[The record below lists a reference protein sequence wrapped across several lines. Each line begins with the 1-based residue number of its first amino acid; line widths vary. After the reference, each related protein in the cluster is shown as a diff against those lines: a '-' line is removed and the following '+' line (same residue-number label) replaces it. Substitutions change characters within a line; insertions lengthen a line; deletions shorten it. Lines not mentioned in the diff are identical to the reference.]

1 MDPKMPNRCAA
12 PNCNICTDKS
22 DVPFFR
28 FPLDSERCKQWLN
41 NCHRSD
47 LEPKTPE
54 ELHNSFQICANHFE
68 PSLICRDSTLRTS
81 LKEGA
86 IPTRFDFTSHLNNP
100 SGHNRNKR
108 IREPAEA
115 ELASLKKAK
124 GDWFEDDAPS
134 EVKDKPGENS
144 ATCDLLQEEQKRED
158 VANSKAK
165 EILKVYFKETL
176 AFTGFSIGND
186 ANPNTDEPMGD
197 HRGQQSL
204 NPICVEKI
212 DQKEVLQ
219 FSEDLMREEIRNSLR
234 LARFF
239 SILLQDVTNIEGK
252 DQIPVFI
259 RSVTVAGFPQKH
271 LMGFLPCYAD
281 AEGLFYMLLSEIRN
295 KWGLRMEHCRGLTY
309 LTTGGLCQK
318 MKDLTSRILQ
328 EFPQVVLAP
337 SDPYAFNMWLIRSM
351 PIPYIQKV
359 VNTVEEVAKIIRGS
373 PDLWERLEVKIK
385 SSYSHLKG
393 EVDRIIEASQN
404 TWEYGVDA
412 FQTMLDILEPF
423 LACINEVC
431 SAANADTAT
440 CEQMAKLKPI
450 LKNFNFIITLVV
462 LKNTLCC
469 VSILNPSLR
478 GAISISSTLQYTISN
493 ALKLVN
499 KHLQEIAI
507 FHRKWFSDAVGRAKK
522 LGVEVARPDESS
534 PETGEAVATETPLE
548 DFYRETLSRQI
559 LQYLV
564 AEVKRVFSTEMVR
577 ILRWL
582 SLVPS
587 YMADHN
593 FSIRRDKVADAN
605 LNNLARPDTFY
616 DELGCWE
623 VKWRHASKRRILP
636 TTVFATLKIPDIAFY
651 PNVQSL
657 LRVLGTIPCVNAE
670 ADVYGQYNMVLERY
684 QSYLKATP
692 EDKRLCNMA
701 FVYVNQDVHFNVED
715 MVESYV
721 EKHIDILQ
729 FLHMDDEVIEMQPD
743 AEPVSEN
750 DGNHTLKENVQET
763 QEEPQDIPSE
773 METERVGQPK
783 LPATETNKEALKSAL
798 QVAVTAA
805 YNSQSRQAGEASAE
819 QDGEVEDSLKYVSKS
834 EMEEVLRVCEDAVR
848 EGILMEVGTSFFSLF
863 IDRVVKLGEKK
874 HLPLFLRF
882 VDSFDVMRLELMGF
896 LDVDLDCDAM
906 SERILEIV
914 TKEWHLDLCYCRG
927 QAYLGS
933 GDVSYKLKA
942 FACKIQEKYP
952 LAICTHCSCYS
963 FNIWWSKSTP
973 VSSVKRALDVFEEV
987 LMFFGSM
994 PMLEKQLDHVI
1005 AFGLR
1010 ESYEKVQELQGKF
1023 CTVWQ
1028 EKHDSYEV
1036 FVQMLEP
1043 LVECLEKIKSNP
1055 QRWKSSFSLK
1065 AGALLRLIRDFD
1077 FIVPMVALKN
1087 TSSFTREL
1095 SAGLQK
1101 DHFSAASQLCQISGI
1116 VATLNRVKTNI
1127 KVFHQNWF
1135 DEACALAQSLGV
1147 QIKVPD
1153 NSSASRDS
1161 MMKPALYYK
1170 DALSVPLVD
1179 NLTNAVKDH
1188 FSEDHKE
1195 ALNFL
1200 SLVPCSVTVSYMFEI
1215 LRSKPPLYASDLPDS
1230 DNFFTELCCW
1240 RVKWK
1245 TKVASVTIPDTI
1257 FQTLRLPLMQY
1268 FGNINT
1274 LLRIMSVLPST
1285 VLENC
1290 GEVMRHKMF
1299 QEYLR
1304 NTSPKDRSPCLAMLQ
1319 VGTNFSRDLDR
1330 MVTKCLKVT
1339 PQALEGICLDKE
1351 SKSLMKN
1358 SEANMEVDH
1367 GKDGTEDLENQC
1379 SDKKENQ
1386 EMKAVDENGHTG
1398 DNRQSLEMV
1407 FRLAAR
1413 LGKKKCQLS
1422 ELSKEDQ
1429 VLLIQD
1435 LGLCHW
1441 FGRDG
1446 KFTLNVG
1453 EEEMVELLTKSIR
1466 EVILLEIQESPF
1478 FSLITDKP
1486 VVIANKSYL
1495 PVFVRYVGE
1504 CAPKVEL
1511 IGFLRFFETCDV
1523 DVQVKN
1529 LSATITEDWGLP
1541 MSQCRG
1547 QAFMRMGSGCHSLK
1561 KMSLEFLESYPLSVI
1576 TPSESCGLACWLAGS
1591 VHCPPVTKM
1600 LGIVEDLLLFFDQ
1613 SPGLEAELA
1622 QAVDGL
1628 LNTPREALEEIP
1640 ETCCSR
1646 WKKREDFFDLLVDTL
1661 EGVLSCLDSVSSSAT
1676 GTMSLHAQVLATAL
1690 REMDFVVTLV
1700 ILKNACSPLRNCSTV
1715 FRCGNPADIICE
1727 VEKIVPIIETLNK
1740 MLENI
1745 STVHTPWFEE
1755 AFQLA
1760 SKVAPQQVCF
1770 PEEANSYESPEVYYR
1785 DNFSVPV
1792 LHCLIDE
1799 MKYNFSDSHLKALK
1813 LLSLLPTCNPQPISE
1828 PIRAES
1834 TDKLY
1839 SLYLSDLPDPDTV
1852 EQDISNWATVWKE
1865 KYQDMSPPASIS
1877 EILLHPESQSHPT
1890 VTMLLRL
1897 VAVLPSVSMEWD
1909 LMKTTLNS
1917 MRALLKNTV
1926 CKGSKTDTVML
1937 LMHYPTVQRL
1947 REVIE
1952 KCIEV
1957 DPESIPC
1964 LEQVKKQMKG
1974 LKLESDFR
1982 ALDVNP
1988 DERHEQ
1994 TVEEHQAD
2002 MAEQPL
2008 AGELQEEDGA
2018 LMAEDGAL
2026 VAEDGALVGEDGSL
2040 VAEDGSLV
2048 AEDGSLVAEDG
2059 ALVAEDGAL
2068 VAEDG
2073 ALVAEDGALVAEDG
2087 ALVAEDG
2094 ALVAGD
2100 GALVAGDGALVA
2112 GDGVAQAQECV
2123 AQEQECVAQEQECVA
2138 QEQECVAQAQEGV
2151 AQAQEGV
2158 AQAQEGVAQAQE
2170 GVAQEDVAQE
2180 DVAQAQEGVA
2190 QAQEGVA
2197 QAQEGVAHEQEGVA
2211 QEQESVAQEQEG
2223 VAQDG
2228 VAQAQDGVAQWQDG
2242 VAQWQDGVAQWQDG
2256 VAQGQAQ
2263 DGVSQGQAQDGVSQG
2278 QAQDGVS
2285 QGQAQGGVAQ
2295 GQAQGGVAQG
2305 QAQGGVAQAED
2316 GVVMVGDRVEGQR
2329 QAMSFYDPP
2338 VREEILKELWDSQFF
2353 TIITEQA
2360 VEIEGQ
2366 LYVPLCIRYLDK
2378 QDTQCEETVAFI
2390 PFSQDTAVLADAI
2403 ETALS
2408 EKWGLNMAYCRGQA
2422 LLSVGEVGSRMR
2434 AVSAVIAQKYPLA
2447 MQMVSSAVS
2456 LNVWLARSSPAVA
2469 AADCAVSVENMLQWL
2484 TEDAERQIKL
2494 EEVIITIFQHDE
2506 GKGNELRDKLIKNW
2520 EKSHDMHDLMVELLE
2535 VVMLCLNELKSEE
2548 NSLGSGQALLYF
2560 DKVRRFEFI
2569 FTAVVLKNVLSSTKK
2584 LSQSL
2589 QGKPLDVLLA
2599 MNSLPD
2605 LLTSLNELKSD
2616 IDTHHKAWFKEAV
2629 SLASKLQITLLHS
2642 ALLEPLS
2649 QFYKM
2654 AVSQKVIEH
2663 SIAEVSEFF
2672 TEKVLSTLRCLEIV
2686 PYAMSKLENSGVN
2699 AHVFRMYKDDMPDLV
2714 SLPTEMKSW
2723 REKWLDPMSGYLPAT
2738 VLDTLKASD
2747 IRSFSNI
2754 ETLLRLLVILPFS
2767 RRESTFRQGK
2777 RSLQGFIQQE
2787 TRSLSELHPL

>member
-1 MDPKMPNRCAA
+1 MVVKAKMTLRQTTPQLTSEEKKHREYLKSLFEVLLVLGKQNIPLNRHTEEVQECDGLTPSNFQALLEY
-12 PNCNICTDKS
+12 
-22 DVPFFR
+22 R
-28 FPLDSERCKQWLN
+28 MRCKQWLN

-144 ATCDLLQEEQKRED
+144 ATCDLQQEEQKRED

-692 EDKRLCNMA
+692 EEKRLCNMA

-805 YNSQSRQAGEASAE
+805 YNSQSRQPGEASAE

-848 EGILMEVGTSFFSLF
+848 EGILVEVGTSFFSLF

-1299 QEYLR
+1299 LEYLR

-1367 GKDGTEDLENQC
+1367 GKDGTEDLENQS

-1591 VHCPPVTKM
+1591 VHCPPATKM

-1613 SPGLEAELA
+1613 SPELEAELA

-1792 LHCLIDE
+1792 LRCLIDE

-1982 ALDVNP
+1982 AFDVNP

-2002 MAEQPL
+2002 TAEQPL
-2008 AGELQEEDGA
+2008 AGELQEDGALMAEDGALMAEDGALMAEDGALMAEDGA

-2026 VAEDGALVGEDGSL
+2026 VAED
-2040 VAEDGSLV
+2040 
-2048 AEDGSLVAEDG
+2048 DG
-2059 ALVAEDGAL
+2059 ALVAEDDCALVAEDGGALVVEDGGALVTEDGGALVTEDGGALVTEDGAAL

-2073 ALVAEDGALVAEDG
+2073 AALAQEGAALVAQVG
-2087 ALVAEDG
+2087 AALVAQEG
-2094 ALVAGD
+2094 AAQK
-2100 GALVAGDGALVA
+2100 
-2112 GDGVAQAQECV
+2112 GVG
-2123 AQEQECVAQEQECVA
+2123 
-2138 QEQECVAQAQEGV
+2138 QAQEGV
-2151 AQAQEGV
+2151 AQG
-2158 AQAQEGVAQAQE
+2158 QAQEGVAQ
-2170 GVAQEDVAQE
+2170 G
-2180 DVAQAQEGVA
+2180 QAQEGVA
-2190 QAQEGVA
+2190 QG
-2197 QAQEGVAHEQEGVA
+2197 
-2211 QEQESVAQEQEG
+2211 
-2223 VAQDG
+2223 
-2228 VAQAQDGVAQWQDG
+2228 
-2242 VAQWQDGVAQWQDG
+2242 
-2256 VAQGQAQ
+2256 QGQAQ
-2263 DGVSQGQAQDGVSQG
+2263 E
-2278 QAQDGVS
+2278 
-2285 QGQAQGGVAQ
+2285 GVAQ
-2295 GQAQGGVAQG
+2295 GQAQGGV
-2305 QAQGGVAQAED
+2305 
-2316 GVVMVGDRVEGQR
+2316 VMVEDRVVGQR

-2353 TIITEQA
+2353 TIITEQE

-2390 PFSQDTAVLADAI
+2390 PFIQDTAVLADAI

-2494 EEVIITIFQHDE
+2494 EEVIIAIFQHDE

-2548 NSLGSGQALLYF
+2548 NSLGSGQARLYF

-2686 PYAMSKLENSGVN
+2686 PYAMSKLENSSVN

>member
-12 PNCNICTDKS
+12 PNCNIYTDKS

-100 SGHNRNKR
+100 SGHKRNKR

-144 ATCDLLQEEQKRED
+144 ATCDLQQEEQKRED

-359 VNTVEEVAKIIRGS
+359 VNTVEDVAKIIRGS

-805 YNSQSRQAGEASAE
+805 YNSQSRQPGEASAE

-848 EGILMEVGTSFFSLF
+848 EGILVEVGTSFFSLF

-1367 GKDGTEDLENQC
+1367 GKDGTKDLENQS

-1529 LSATITEDWGLP
+1529 LSATIIEDWGLP

-1792 LHCLIDE
+1792 LRCLIDE

-1852 EQDISNWATVWKE
+1852 EQDISNWATVWKD

-1917 MRALLKNTV
+1917 MRALLKSTV

-1982 ALDVNP
+1982 AFDVNP

-2008 AGELQEEDGA
+2008 AGELQEEDGV
-2018 LMAEDGAL
+2018 LMAEDGVLMAEDGVAL
-2026 VAEDGALVGEDGSL
+2026 VAEDGA
-2040 VAEDGSLV
+2040 
-2048 AEDGSLVAEDG
+2048 
-2059 ALVAEDGAL
+2059 ALVAEDGA
-2068 VAEDG
+2068 
-2073 ALVAEDGALVAEDG
+2073 ALVAEDGA

-2094 ALVAGD
+2094 A
-2100 GALVAGDGALVA
+2100 ALVAEDGAALVA
-2112 GDGVAQAQECV
+2112 EDGAALVAEDGAAEDGAAEDGAALVAEDGAALVAEDGAALVAEDGAALVAEDGAAQEGA
-2123 AQEQECVAQEQECVA
+2123 AQEGA
-2138 QEQECVAQAQEGV
+2138 AQAQEGV
-2151 AQAQEGV
+2151 AQG
-2158 AQAQEGVAQAQE
+2158 QA
-2170 GVAQEDVAQE
+2170 
-2180 DVAQAQEGVA
+2180 
-2190 QAQEGVA
+2190 
-2197 QAQEGVAHEQEGVA
+2197 
-2211 QEQESVAQEQEG
+2211 
-2223 VAQDG
+2223 
-2228 VAQAQDGVAQWQDG
+2228 
-2242 VAQWQDGVAQWQDG
+2242 QDG

-2263 DGVSQGQAQDGVSQG
+2263 DGVAQGQAQDGVAQGQAQDDVAQG
-2278 QAQDGVS
+2278 QAQDGVAQGQAQDGVAQGAVA
-2285 QGQAQGGVAQ
+2285 QGQAQGGGAQDGVAQ
-2295 GQAQGGVAQG
+2295 GQAQYGVAQG

-2316 GVVMVGDRVEGQR
+2316 GVVMVEDRVVGQR

-2494 EEVIITIFQHDE
+2494 EEVIIAIFQHDE

-2605 LLTSLNELKSD
+2605 LLTSLNELKSN

-2686 PYAMSKLENSGVN
+2686 PYAMSKLENSSVN
-2699 AHVFRMYKDDMPDLV
+2699 AHVLRMYKDDMPDLV